1 MAYRSATGVLYQR
14 VMEEAGF
21 YRNGAP
27 TSGVIEAESLR
38 NDNQQ
43 LEKRI
48 KYSAVIDPEQ
58 INATAVFELSGSPCI
73 YFTQL
78 DQSDPDPK
86 ELARLHKLSWN
97 HGLAPMLWV
106 VTPTS
111 VRLYN
116 CYSEPT
122 QNNPESNLI
131 ALFEN
136 TEASLKQL
144 SDHASRLQLESGEFW
159 QWQNA
164 KQIDRKKRVD
174 RVLVEDLQKAEKKL
188 RAEGLE
194 SQIAHALLMRSI
206 FVAYLQDRGILDT
219 QFFQSRFNVDTFTD
233 VLDDVLATR
242 TLFEWVQVTF
252 NGDMFPA
259 SSNSQDFY
267 EARHLEIVKDL
278 VGGTTEIESGQGR
291 LWRFYD
297 FKVIPVELISSIYE
311 NFLYSKDSQTAE
323 ETSVHYTPVNLVDL
337 VLDEVFKKLDGDS
350 KVLDLACGSGLFLVE
365 SLRRL
370 VVKRCVNGE
379 EPSRQLVRETLY
391 NQIYGVDI
399 EPQAIQIAA
408 FSLYLTT
415 LELDQELE
423 QQKHLSSDLKFQ
435 PLIGRNLFSCDA
447 FDDKADFNRIEAL
460 VNKKIHAIVGNP
472 PWTKSKFTKSAS
484 AYCKRKRIKPEC
496 LALLTFW
503 WKWYTEL
510 QNSQSIN
517 TERFYLWF
525 ISFAYHLIYG
535 RSEYPLAYGDPP
547 DQAFLWR
554 AGDFSNESTQIG
566 LILHGRSFF
575 SNSSE
580 ATEAKKALLERFKP
594 RVIINLSKLYRDH
607 LFPNSEAPAMILIA
621 EGQRSGVRDTCY
633 FVCPKRSL
641 EYRKHG
647 ILEIGSEDIKKLSV
661 HGIASD
667 PDMLKVATWG
677 SARDMQLIQSLR
689 SSFSSIESVVG
700 HAPRNGIK
708 VGNKS
713 GKKDKDVP
721 QELNRKP
728 WLPSGRMPRYQIELE
743 DLEYFPY
750 TKVEAPRDPEIYQGP
765 LVIIPERV
773 EPKGIYSAFS
783 SSDLVYTTSYF
794 GVPIP
799 QNLVHLAHYLN
810 GIINSSLASYFLFMT
825 ASSWG
830 VERKKLMLQ
839 DLLRLPIPQP
849 NDSNGQALARILEV
863 ERQLL
868 KNHRSSVGNQLKRQL
883 DEAVFDLYGLDE
895 TERILVE
902 DSINVTIDLYM
913 NRENSLALQRP
924 QIPELEL
931 YAMELIGVIRPF
943 LQTLRERVLV
953 ADVIEVSRASLQ
965 VVKFSFLP
973 TPGRE
978 YVVQT
983 TQAQTL
989 KVILNQIAEQLP
1001 QQVADRIFTRRDL
1014 RIYSGQDIY
1023 IVKPAQKRYWS
1034 RSAGLNDADLI
1045 LSEHLRVNRAAIR

>member
-1 MAYRSATGVLYQR
+1 MSSRSTTGILYQR

-21 YRNGAP
+21 YRNGVP
-27 TSGVIEAESLR
+27 TSGVIEAECLS
-38 NDNQQ
+38 NDSQQ

-48 KYSAVIDPEQ
+48 KYSAVIDPNQ
-58 INATAVFELSGSPCI
+58 INATAIFELSGSPCI

-78 DQSDPDPK
+78 EQSDPDPR

-97 HGLAPMLWV
+97 HGLAPILWV
-106 VTPTS
+106 VTPTN

-116 CYSEPT
+116 CFSEPT
-122 QNNPESNLI
+122 EDNPDHNLI

-144 SDHASRLQLESGEFW
+144 NEHASRLQLESGEFW

-188 RAEGLE
+188 MEQGLE
-194 SQIAHALLMRSI
+194 SQVAHALLMQSI

-219 QFFQSRFNVDTFTD
+219 QFFRSRFNVDNFTD
-233 VLDDVLATR
+233 LLDNTSGTR
-242 TLFEWVQVTF
+242 ELFEWLQVIF

-259 SSNSQDFY
+259 FSSWQSAY
-267 EARHLEIVKDL
+267 EVRYLEVVKDL
-278 VGGTTEIESGQGR
+278 VGGATDVETGQGR

-311 NFLYSKDSQTAE
+311 SFLYSKDSKTAA

-337 VLDEVFKKLDGDS
+337 VLDEVFKKLDGDA
-350 KVLDLACGSGLFLVE
+350 KILDLACGSGLFLVE

-370 VVKRCVNGE
+370 VVKRCMNGE
-379 EPSRQLVRETLY
+379 EPSRQLIRDTLY

-399 EPQAIQIAA
+399 EPQAVQIAA
-408 FSLYLTT
+408 FSLYLTA

-423 QQKHLSSDLKFQ
+423 QQKHLSSNLKFQ
-435 PLIGRNLFSCDA
+435 PLIGRSLFSCDA
-447 FDDKADFNRIEAL
+447 FDDKAAFNSVEAL
-460 VNKKIHAIVGNP
+460 ANKKIHAIVGNP

-484 AYCKRKRIKPEC
+484 TYCKRKRPEQGYP
-496 LALLTFW
+496 
-503 WKWYTEL
+503 K
-510 QNSQSIN
+510 
-517 TERFYLWF
+517 
-525 ISFAYHLIYG
+525 G
-535 RSEYPLAYGDPP
+535 YPLAYGDPP
-547 DQAFLWR
+547 DQALLWR
-554 AGDFSNESTQIG
+554 AGDFSNENTQIG

-580 ATEAKKALLERFKP
+580 AIEAKKALLEYFKP

-621 EGQRSGVRDTCY
+621 EGQRSEARDSCY
-633 FVCPKRSL
+633 FICPKRSL

-661 HGIASD
+661 HAIASD
-667 PDMLKVATWG
+667 PDMMKVATWG
-677 SARDMQLIQSLR
+677 SPRDMQLIQNLR
-689 SSFSSIESVVG
+689 AAFSSIEDVVG
-700 HAPRNGIK
+700 HAPKNGIK

-721 QELNRKP
+721 GELNHKP
-728 WLPSGRMPRYQIELE
+728 WLSSGTMPKYKIKLE
-743 DLEYFPY
+743 DLEHFPY
-750 TKVEAPRDPEIYQGP
+750 TKVEAPRDPQIYRGP
-765 LVIIPERV
+765 LVLIPERV
-773 EPKGIYSAFS
+773 EPKGVYSAFS
-783 SSDLVYTTSYF
+783 SDDLVYTTSYF
-794 GVPIP
+794 GISIP
-799 QNLVHLAHYLN
+799 KSLVNLAHYLN

-839 DLLRLPIPQP
+839 DLVRLPIPQP
-849 NDSNGQALARILEV
+849 NDSNEQIFEQILAI
-863 ERQLL
+863 ERQLPE
-868 KNHRSSVGNQLKRQL
+868 NYGSPTEIQLKRQL
-883 DEAVFDLYGLDE
+883 DEAIFDLYGLDE
-895 TERILVE
+895 IERVLVE
-902 DSINVTIDLYM
+902 DTISITIDLYM
-913 NRENSLALQRP
+913 NRERSVALQRP

-931 YAMELIGVIRPF
+931 YAIKLISVIQPF

-953 ADVIEVSRASLQ
+953 ADVIEVSKSPLQ

-973 TPGRE
+973 APGRE
-978 YVVQT
+978 QIVQS
-983 TQAQTL
+983 TQAQGL
-989 KVILNQIAEQLP
+989 KVVLSQIAEQLP
-1001 QQVADRIFTRRDL
+1001 KQIADRIFTRRDL

-1023 IVKPAQKRYWS
+1023 IIKPAQKRYWS

>member
-1 MAYRSATGVLYQR
+1 MASNSATGVLYQR
-14 VMEEAGF
+14 VMEIAGF
-21 YRNGAP
+21 YRNGVP
-27 TSGVIEAESLR
+27 TSGVLEAESLR

-58 INATAVFELSGSPCI
+58 INAKAVFELSGSPCI
-73 YFTQL
+73 YFTL
-78 DQSDPDPK
+78 LEQSDPDPR

-106 VTPTS
+106 VTPTN

-122 QNNPESNLI
+122 ISNPESNLI

-144 SDHASRLQLESGEFW
+144 NEHASRLQLESGEFW

-164 KQIDRKKRVD
+164 KKIDRKKRVD
-174 RVLVEDLQKAEKKL
+174 RVLVEDLQASEKKL

-194 SQIAHALLMRSI
+194 SQVAHALLMRSI

-219 QFFQSRFNVDTFTD
+219 QFFRSRFDVDSFVDLLNDTS
-233 VLDDVLATR
+233 ATSI
-242 TLFEWVQVTF
+242 LFEWLKVTF
-252 NGDMFPA
+252 NGDMFPV
-259 SSNSQDFY
+259 SSGENQNSY

-278 VGGTTEIESGQGR
+278 VGGRTEIATGQGR

-297 FKVIPVELISSIYE
+297 FRVIPVELMSSIYE
-311 NFLYSKDSQTAE
+311 NFLYSKNAQVAE
-323 ETSVHYTPVNLVDL
+323 ELSVHYTPINLVDL
-337 VLDEVFKKLDGDS
+337 VLDEVFKDLNGSAKI
-350 KVLDLACGSGLFLVE
+350 LDLSCGSGVFLVE

-370 VVKRCVNGE
+370 VVKRWMNGE
-379 EPSRQLVRETLY
+379 ERSRELIRDTLY

-408 FSLYLTT
+408 FSLYLTA

-423 QQKHLSSDLKFQ
+423 QHKHLSSNLKFQ
-435 PLIGRNLFSCDA
+435 PLIGRSLFSCDA
-447 FDDKADFNRIEAL
+447 FDNKADFNSVEAL
-460 VNKKIHAIVGNP
+460 ANKKIHAIVGNP

-484 AYCKRKRIKPEC
+484 AYCNHKRPEQGYP
-496 LALLTFW
+496 
-503 WKWYTEL
+503 K
-510 QNSQSIN
+510 
-517 TERFYLWF
+517 
-525 ISFAYHLIYG
+525 G
-535 RSEYPLAYGDPP
+535 YPLAYGNPP

-554 AGDFSNESTQIG
+554 AGDFSNESTKIG
-566 LILHGRSFF
+566 LILHGKSFF

-580 ATEAKKALLERFKP
+580 ALEAKKALLDRFKP

-621 EGQRSGVRDTCY
+621 EGQSSEARDVCY

-661 HGIASD
+661 YGIASD
-667 PDMLKVATWG
+667 PDMLKTATWG
-677 SARDMQLIQSLR
+677 SARDMQLIQNLR
-689 SSFSSIESVVG
+689 SSFLSIESVVG
-700 HAPRNGIK
+700 NAPKNGIK

-713 GKKDKDVP
+713 GKKDKDVSE
-721 QELNRKP
+721 ELNHKA
-728 WLPSGRMPRYQIELE
+728 WLSSGTMPKYKIELE
-743 DLEYFPY
+743 DLENFPY
-750 TKVEAPRDPEIYQGP
+750 TKVEAPRNPEIYRGP
-765 LVIIPERV
+765 LVIIPERI
-773 EPKGIYSAFS
+773 EPEGVYSAFS
-783 SSDLVYTTSYF
+783 PSDLVYTTSYF
-794 GVPIP
+794 GITVP

-810 GIINSSLASYFLFMT
+810 AILNSSLASYFLFMT

-839 DLLRLPIPQP
+839 DLSRLPIPQP
-849 NDSNGQALARILEV
+849 NSINEKTFARILEI

-868 KNHRSSVGNQLKRQL
+868 ENHESFAESELRKQLN
-883 DEAVFDLYGLDE
+883 ETVFDLYGLDE
-895 TERILVE
+895 KERVLVE
-902 DSINVTIDLYM
+902 DSINITIDLYM
-913 NRENSLALQRP
+913 NREKSIALRRSQVS
-924 QIPELEL
+924 ELEL
-931 YAMELIGVIRPF
+931 YATELISIIQPF

-953 ADVIEVSRASLQ
+953 AEVIEVSNSPLQ
-965 VVKFSFLP
+965 VVKFSFVP
-973 TPGRE
+973 APAPE
-978 YVVQT
+978 NIVQT
-983 TQAQTL
+983 TPAQEL
-989 KVILNQIAEQLP
+989 KVVLNRIAEHLP
-1001 QQVADRIFTRRDL
+1001 QQIVDRVYTRRDL
-1014 RIYSGQDIY
+1014 RIYTGQDIY

-1045 LSEHLRVNRAAIR
+1045 LSEHLRVNRASIR